1 MWALHLSEVI
11 AHPDGAANHLVP
23 AKLVRE
29 ARHLAEIK
37 LWPKENVWLY
47 IELNAGSQMHLEMA

>member
-11 AHPDGAANHLVP
+11 AHPDGAANHVVV

-37 LWPKENVWLY
+37 LWPNENVWLY
-47 IELNAGSQMHLEMA
+47 IELNAGSQMDLEMA